1 MGLINMETVRIVGL
15 SVASARSQIWEIPLE
30 ARLIVEVVES
40 AISDPWAVVEVKP
53 LTDTKRAV
61 FPCYRNGLRGDA
73 ERRRGHA
80 GVVIGACEFSKFAIP
95 DQEALSLVLGR
106 SDRMIRK

>member
-1 MGLINMETVRIVGL
+1 METVRIVGL

-30 ARLIVEVVES
+30 ARLIVEFVES
-40 AISDPWAVVEVKP
+40 VGSDPWAVVEVKP
-53 LTDTKRAV
+53 LTATKRVV

-80 GVVIGACEFSKFAIP
+80 GVVIGACEFFSKFAIP

>member
-1 MGLINMETVRIVGL
+1 MWGVPVGGG
-15 SVASARSQIWEIPLE
+15 V
-30 ARLIVEVVES
+30 VVEFVGG

-80 GVVIGACEFSKFAIP
+80 GVVIGACEFSTFAIP

>member
-1 MGLINMETVRIVGL
+1 METVRLVGL
-15 SVASARSQIWEIPLE
+15 SVASARSQIWELSHE
-30 ARLIVEVVES
+30 ARLIVEFVES
-40 AISDPWAVVEVKP
+40 VGSDPWAVVEVKP

-61 FPCYRNGLRGDA
+61 FPCYRNGLRG
-73 ERRRGHA
+73 HA
-80 GVVIGACEFSKFAIP
+80 GVVIGACEFSRFAIP